1 MNELNEF
8 REEFERIREYSKEA
22 TDTIKEAAA
31 ALSELFEYV
40 KEVFED
46 FLEAL
51 SEKSIY
57 IDYGESE
64 FSHNCVIYIADREK
78 KREPRGKVNKITRW
92 ASRRA
97 HPR

>member
-1 MNELNEF
+1 MNELQ
-8 REEFERIREYSKEA
+8 EEF
-22 TDTIKEAAA
+22 
-31 ALSELFEYV
+31 
-40 KEVFED
+40 FED
-46 FLEAL
+46 YFEAL
-51 SEKSIY
+51 AEKSIY
-57 IDYGESE
+57 IDYRKPE